1 MRQVIRCDNM
11 VTTNGAPM
19 HTVARRRGRSDQ
31 REGMLVPAP
40 VVEEC

>member
-31 REGMLVPAP
+31 REGMVAGAGG
-40 VVEEC
+40 VFEE